1 MKVREVMSR
10 DVVSVNSTTSVG
22 QAAALMSSRGFTAL
36 PVIDD
41 DRLVGIITEADVLAN
56 RVPADPRIHGYSLQ
70 RIPNRS
76 VADVM
81 TTCVESLTPGAD
93 VKDAADIM
101 VNERIRC
108 LPVVDGYNVVGVITR
123 RDLVR
128 TVGAHSDGMIADEIR
143 RRLDELGNPYRFSTA
158 VQAGVV
164 DIDDYV
170 ENASDTDTVRDIVM
184 STPGVVAVTIE
195 HRIFDAS

>member
-1 MKVREVMSR
+1 
-10 DVVSVNSTTSVG
+10 
-22 QAAALMSSRGFTAL
+22 
-36 PVIDD
+36 
-41 DRLVGIITEADVLAN
+41 
-56 RVPADPRIHGYSLQ
+56 
-70 RIPNRS
+70 
-76 VADVM
+76 
-81 TTCVESLTPGAD
+81 
-93 VKDAADIM
+93 
-101 VNERIRC
+101 
-108 LPVVDGYNVVGVITR
+108 
-123 RDLVR
+123 
-128 TVGAHSDGMIADEIR
+128 MIADEIR